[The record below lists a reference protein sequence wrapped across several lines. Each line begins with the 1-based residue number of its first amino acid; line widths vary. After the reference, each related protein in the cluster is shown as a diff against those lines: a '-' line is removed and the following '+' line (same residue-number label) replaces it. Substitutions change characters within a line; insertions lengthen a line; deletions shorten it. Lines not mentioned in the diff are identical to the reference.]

1 MNTKNG
7 TKTFMYRTA
16 AIFMMAM
23 MLFAALPASPAH
35 AVSQNISSAATGT
48 WEATA
53 WPNTLRSGMISVT
66 AGDTNVVG
74 TGTAFLTEL
83 SVGNIL
89 RTTDDV
95 MIGTVAAIIN
105 DTDLTLTNTPAT
117 TRTNI
122 AYNGQGVGPADN
134 VTITNGHTVTIAAN
148 PINQTGTVTV
158 NAGSTLTI
166 SDPGTIFSMLI
177 VDGTLT
183 GTTDVAFG
191 ALTINNGGIVTA
203 GTNGSYMASSLT
215 INTGGTGNIFCDFSV
230 SGATSISGTLN
241 FSSTSV
247 TARAIVFTGPVT
259 LNAGATWT
267 EPASGNGA
275 NNSYDFQNNF
285 TNNASLFTTS
295 GTAIHSF
302 SGTGMTISGATNT
315 SISQAAITGSYINSG
330 IITVESNL
338 FGAGSLTNSAAGTL
352 HLGGISSISTLV
364 NAGTFT
370 KTGAGPITTVL
381 ANFTNTGTLNLNGT
395 GTIAGITN
403 NAGGTVNLDNS
414 GTITAFN
421 NATATSLLSISDLT
435 PPTITTLTVSAAGST
450 VNYSGAGAQTV
461 KPITYSNLI
470 FSGSGTKSITMSSGS
485 TLANGNLN
493 ITPGGNVTASVTGT
507 NLVVNSLSL
516 GGFGKNSG
524 TWGSTGSAAGNKDDN
539 FFALKTGYLN
549 ITTDTRL
556 SQTVS
561 FASTAPL
568 SGVVGGATYTPT
580 ATATSGLPVT
590 FSIDPTAS
598 AVCSINAG
606 VVSFNAAGI
615 CVINADQVGNTS
627 YHAAIQIQQSFTI
640 KNGQT
645 INFTSTAPANAVVG
659 GATYTPTAT
668 ATSGLPVSFTIDATA
683 SSICSISVGIVSFLA
698 NGTCVIDAEVA
709 GDATYLAATQQQ
721 SFGVKNGQTINFTS
735 PAPAS
740 AAVGGATYTPTATA
754 TSGLPV
760 TFTIDATAALV
771 CSINAG
777 VISFDAAG
785 TCAINA
791 NQAGNA
797 THNAALQAQ
806 QSFAVSGVPIFS
818 DVLDGYWAK
827 SYIERLYASG
837 ITAGCGS
844 GNYCPEGLVT
854 RAEMAIFLERGIH
867 GSSYTPPALG
877 SSTSFADVELTFWAA
892 AWIKQ
897 LAADSITAGCGNGN
911 YCPNAS
917 VTRAQMAVFLLKSK
931 YGAAYTPPAVGAST
945 GFGDVQLGYWA
956 DAWIK
961 QLVLEGI
968 TAGCGSG
975 NYCPGSPVTR
985 AQMAVFLVKTFNLP

>member
-7 TKTFMYRTA
+7 TKTSMYRTA

-83 SVGNIL
+83 SIGNIL

-158 NAGSTLTI
+158 NAGGTLTV

-183 GTTDVAFG
+183 GTTDAAFG
-191 ALTINNGGIVTA
+191 ALTINNGGVVTA
-203 GTNGSYMASSLT
+203 GTNGSYTASSLT

-230 SGATSISGTLN
+230 SGATSISGALN

-295 GTAIHSF
+295 DTAIHSF

-315 SISQAAITGSYINSG
+315 LISQVAITGTYTNSG
-330 IITVESNL
+330 IITFESNL
-338 FGAGSLTNSAAGTL
+338 FGTGSLTNSAAGIL

-470 FSGSGTKSITMSSGS
+470 FSGSGIKSITMSSGS

-493 ITPGGNVTASVTGT
+493 ITSGGNVTASVTGT

-568 SGVVGGATYTPT
+568 SGVVG
-580 ATATSGLPVT
+580 
-590 FSIDPTAS
+590 
-598 AVCSINAG
+598 
-606 VVSFNAAGI
+606 
-615 CVINADQVGNTS
+615 
-627 YHAAIQIQQSFTI
+627 
-640 KNGQT
+640 
-645 INFTSTAPANAVVG
+645 
-659 GATYTPTAT
+659 
-668 ATSGLPVSFTIDATA
+668 
-683 SSICSISVGIVSFLA
+683 
-698 NGTCVIDAEVA
+698 
-709 GDATYLAATQQQ
+709 
-721 SFGVKNGQTINFTS
+721 
-735 PAPAS
+735 
-740 AAVGGATYTPTATA
+740 
-754 TSGLPV
+754 
-760 TFTIDATAALV
+760 
-771 CSINAG
+771 
-777 VISFDAAG
+777 
-785 TCAINA
+785 
-791 NQAGNA
+791 
-797 THNAALQAQ
+797 
-806 QSFAVSGVPIFS
+806 
-818 DVLDGYWAK
+818 
-827 SYIERLYASG
+827 
-837 ITAGCGS
+837 
-844 GNYCPEGLVT
+844 
-854 RAEMAIFLERGIH
+854 
-867 GSSYTPPALG
+867 
-877 SSTSFADVELTFWAA
+877 
-892 AWIKQ
+892 
-897 LAADSITAGCGNGN
+897 
-911 YCPNAS
+911 
-917 VTRAQMAVFLLKSK
+917 
-931 YGAAYTPPAVGAST
+931 
-945 GFGDVQLGYWA
+945 
-956 DAWIK
+956 
-961 QLVLEGI
+961 
-968 TAGCGSG
+968 
-975 NYCPGSPVTR
+975 
-985 AQMAVFLVKTFNLP
+985 